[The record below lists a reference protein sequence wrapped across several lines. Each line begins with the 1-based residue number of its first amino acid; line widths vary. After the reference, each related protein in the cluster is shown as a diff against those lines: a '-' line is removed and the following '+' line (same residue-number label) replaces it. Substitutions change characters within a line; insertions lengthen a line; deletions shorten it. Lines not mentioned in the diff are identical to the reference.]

1 MFVLHSVSF
10 SESCTGEALANL
22 GKRLGDWFQ
31 LLHGNA
37 KHNKSAKPAAATAS
51 GLLLHARIPK
61 RDKNTLKVAKMLS
74 SQNSFT
80 ATPQSKLIFDVFYRQ
95 WQ

>member
-37 KHNKSAKPAAATAS
+37 KHNKPAAATAS

-80 ATPQSKLIFDVFYRQ
+80 ATPPVKIDL
-95 WQ
+95 